1 MDDITKIED
10 LDFDN
15 TLIDEKSY
23 KNILV
28 YDISYKTLFGPKPL
42 RIKFDYVDGFIRICD
57 GIRYLVLFAMEKHDS
72 IYKRIRYRI
81 RKSGIKY
88 VFSHNYGKIKV
99 DSNDS
104 LPLEKT
110 FSLRNVTI
118 LVKSVFNTDKTHYYY
133 NIFLEKYSHKWKII
147 IEMLILMELIFIN
160 QMNQK
165 GAIFVSISIL

>member
-1 MDDITKIED
+1 M
-10 LDFDN
+10 
-15 TLIDEKSY
+15 
-23 KNILV
+23 
-28 YDISYKTLFGPKPL
+28 
-42 RIKFDYVDGFIRICD
+42 
-57 GIRYLVLFAMEKHDS
+57 LFAIEKHDS

-88 VFSHNYGKIKV
+88 VFSHNYAKIKV

-118 LVKSVFNTDKTHYYY
+118 LVKSVFNADKNHYYY
-133 NIFLEKYSHKWKII
+133 NIFLEKYSYKWKII